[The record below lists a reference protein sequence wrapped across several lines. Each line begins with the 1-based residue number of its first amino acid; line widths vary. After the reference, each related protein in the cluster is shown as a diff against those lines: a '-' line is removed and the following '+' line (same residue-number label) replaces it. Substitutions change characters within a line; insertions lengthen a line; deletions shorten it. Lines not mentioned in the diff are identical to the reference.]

1 MNAADTIAEN
11 ALIALLAVNRW
22 TLDKAF
28 SIRAGLLAAG
38 LTDFDAL
45 LSMTVEEIAGRLAT
59 AGYARGEFMNRQMAQ
74 RILSMATVL
83 TSSEMQR
90 LRPLVQ
96 AGQRHD
102 VNVTL
107 QKIEGVGPTVLDNFW
122 ILQDAN

>member
-1 MNAADTIAEN
+1 MTAADTIAEN

-45 LSMTVEEIAGRLAT
+45 PRLTVEEIAGRLGT
-59 AGYARGEFMNRQMAQ
+59 AGHSRGDFMNRQMAQ
-74 RILSMATVL
+74 RILSMANVL
-83 TSSEMQR
+83 TSTEIQR

-96 AGQRHD
+96 AGKREH

-107 QKIEGVGPTVLDNFW
+107 QRIEGVG
-122 ILQDAN
+122 

>member
-28 SIRAGLLAAG
+28 SIRTGLLEGG
-38 LTDFDAL
+38 LADFDAL
-45 LSMTVEEIAGRLAT
+45 LGETVEEIAARLAT
-59 AGYARGEFMNRQMAQ
+59 AGYSRGDFMNRQMAQ
-74 RILSMATVL
+74 RILSMANVL
-83 TSSEMQR
+83 TSTEIQR
-90 LRPLVQ
+90 LRPLIQ
-96 AGQRHD
+96 AGKRED

-107 QKIEGVGPTVLDNFW
+107 QKIEGVGPTVLESFW